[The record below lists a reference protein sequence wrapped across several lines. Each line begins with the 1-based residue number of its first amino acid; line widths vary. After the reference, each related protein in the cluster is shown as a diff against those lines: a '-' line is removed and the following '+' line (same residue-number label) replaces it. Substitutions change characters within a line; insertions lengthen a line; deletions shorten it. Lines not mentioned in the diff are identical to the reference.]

1 MMQMVTLFREVWN
14 ENELWQ
20 WLTAAATALLVL
32 LTALG
37 IRRWVRR
44 HYQHFAATD
53 ETELME
59 VPLEIASKTS
69 SGFLLVAALFGG
81 LSVLNLPPALRGAA
95 TMLFTLVG
103 FWQLGVW
110 GSAAVLAWLMVR
122 RKAAAATDRAA
133 VGSLGIIGF
142 VMRLLVWTLV
152 LLLALDNLGIDIT
165 ALVAGLGVGGIAVAL
180 AVQNVLGDLFASL
193 SITLDRP
200 FVIGDFVVVGEFM
213 GNVENIGVKSTRL
226 RSLGGEQIVMS
237 NADLLGSRL
246 RNYGRMAE
254 RRVLF
259 SLGVTYETPRAKLKQ
274 IPAIIRACIERQEGV
289 RFDRSHFSKYGNF
302 SLDFESVYYVLS
314 PDYGRHM
321 DLQQAI
327 FFDIHE
333 AFEREQ
339 IEFAYPTQKLWLAN
353 VAAQDGDDNGAPA
366 LRENAAQR
374 PS

>member
-14 ENELWQ
+14 DNELWQ
-20 WLTAAATALLVL
+20 WLTAAGTALLVL
-32 LTALG
+32 LVALG

-44 HYQHFAATD
+44 HYQQFAAT
-53 ETELME
+53 EQTELME

-69 SGFLLVAALFGG
+69 GGFLLVAALFGG
-81 LSVLNLPPALRGAA
+81 LSVLNLPPALRAVA
-95 TMLFTLVG
+95 TTLFTLVG

-122 RKAAAATDRAA
+122 RKAAAESDRAA

-200 FVIGDFVVVGEFM
+200 FVIGDFVVVGDYM

-259 SLGVTYETPRAKLKQ
+259 TLGVTYETPRAKLKQ

-289 RFDRSHFSKYGNF
+289 RFDRSHFAKYGNF

-314 PDYGRHM
+314 PDYARFM
-321 DLQQAI
+321 DVQQTV
-327 FFDIHE
+327 FLEIHE

-339 IEFAYPTQKLWLAN
+339 IDFAIATQKLWLAS
-353 VAAQDGDDNGAPA
+353 VATQGGDDDGAPTVQA
-366 LRENAAQR
+366 SATQGA
-374 PS
+374 S